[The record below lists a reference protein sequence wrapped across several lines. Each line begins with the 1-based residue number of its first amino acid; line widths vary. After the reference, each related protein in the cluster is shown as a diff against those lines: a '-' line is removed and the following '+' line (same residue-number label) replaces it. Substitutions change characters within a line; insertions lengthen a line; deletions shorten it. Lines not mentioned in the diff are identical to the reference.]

1 MTATLDDEVAVLR
14 RRLDEA
20 LAERDEVQAQ
30 KDAIAEVL
38 EVINGS
44 SGDLSPV
51 FDAMLEKAVG
61 VCDAAYGVLR
71 TFDGKFFHLVA
82 MCGEPD
88 AVVHLKQLG
97 AIDLGSVHADDML
110 GRIVRGEA
118 VVHIADILGNSHLP
132 RQSGR

>member
-1 MTATLDDEVAVLR
+1 MTVTLDDEVAVLR

-20 LAERDEVQAQ
+20 LAERDEVRAQ

-61 VCDAAYGVLR
+61 LCDAAYGVLR
-71 TFDGKFFHLVA
+71 TFDGEFFHLVA
-82 MCGEPD
+82 MRGEPD

-97 AIDLGSVHADDML
+97 AIDLGSV
-110 GRIVRGEA
+110 R
-118 VVHIADILGNSHLP
+118 
-132 RQSGR
+132 